1 MAPFT
6 VEGNRDRHE
15 ALLTAN
21 TAGKMFHLTGGQHMT
36 EDNRWI
42 SREMANRALCVAALE
57 KEKKNLLEKQSCHG
71 AALPVLNR
79 LKNELNGNINSL
91 LNSELEKLL
100 RWKGIPVSKMG
111 KHAKR
116 KVLYK
121 QIVDEGGDIDVDG
134 LGPRQTAWTDANE
147 KEGLKLLR
155 TIP

>member
-1 MAPFT
+1 
-6 VEGNRDRHE
+6 
-15 ALLTAN
+15 
-21 TAGKMFHLTGGQHMT
+21 
-36 EDNRWI
+36 
-42 SREMANRALCVAALE
+42 
-57 KEKKNLLEKQSCHG
+57 
-71 AALPVLNR
+71 
-79 LKNELNGNINSL
+79 LNGDINALS
-91 LNSELEKLL
+91 NSELKKLL